1 MNKFQIITLFPDYF
15 TSPLKEGLLGRAF
28 KEGLMEV
35 SFSNPRQFTR
45 DGRVDD
51 YPFGGGD
58 SMILSYTPLKQS
70 LESFTKKGYVVYPS
84 PQGRPWS
91 ARKARIFAQHP
102 LITFICGRYGGVDER
117 FIRDCVDEE
126 ISLGDYILNG
136 GEAAVL
142 TLLESLSR
150 FIPGVL
156 GNEKSAEEES
166 FEGLG
171 LLEGPQW
178 TRPQSIEGHQIPK
191 VLFSGHHEKIKDF
204 RFFASLVLTALKRPE
219 LIKDPSLQQR
229 LSKAQREL
237 RTLSSEELRALGLRP
252 VDLERADFFT
262 NRL

>member
-15 TSPLKEGLLGRAF
+15 SSPLKAGLLGRAF

-35 SFSNPRQFTR
+35 SFSNPRQFTK

-58 SMILSYTPLKQS
+58 SMILSYTPLKKS
-70 LESFTKKGYVVYPS
+70 LENFTKRGYVVYPS
-84 PQGRPWS
+84 PQGRPWT
-91 ARKARIFAQHP
+91 ARKARAFSKHP

-156 GNEKSAEEES
+156 GNKKSAEEES
-166 FEGLG
+166 FEGQG
-171 LLEGPQW
+171 LLEGPGW
-178 TRPQSIEGHQIPK
+178 TRPQHIEGHKIPE
-191 VLFSGHHEKIKDF
+191 VLFSGHHENIKDF
-204 RFFASLVLTALKRPE
+204 RFSASLILTALKRPD
-219 LIKDPSLQQR
+219 LMKDSSL
-229 LSKAQREL
+229 QREL
-237 RTLSSEELRALGLRP
+237 PGAREKLKNLSSEELKSLGIRP
-252 VDLERADFFT
+252 VDLERSDFFT
-262 NRL
+262 D

>member
-1 MNKFQIITLFPDYF
+1 MNKFQIVTLFPDYF

-35 SFSNPRQFTR
+35 SFSNPRQFTK

-58 SMILSYTPLKQS
+58 SMILSYAPLKES
-70 LESFTKKGYVVYPS
+70 LESFSKRGYVVYPS
-84 PQGRPWS
+84 PQGRPWT
-91 ARKARIFAQHP
+91 ARKARTFAQHS

-117 FIRDCVDEE
+117 FIRDYVDEE
-126 ISLGDYILNG
+126 ISLGDYVLNG
-136 GEAAVL
+136 GEVAVL
-142 TLLESLSR
+142 TLMESLSR

-178 TRPQSIEGHQIPK
+178 TRPRPIEGHKIPE
-191 VLFSGHHEKIKDF
+191 VLFSGHHEKIRDF
-204 RFFASLVLTALKRPE
+204 RFFVSLILTALKRPD
-219 LIKDPSLQQR
+219 LIKDSSLR
-229 LSKAQREL
+229 RELPKAQEEL
-237 RTLSSEELRALGLRP
+237 KVLSSEELRSLGIQP
-252 VDLERADFFT
+252 MDLERTDFFT
-262 NRL
+262 D